1 MIVQNLVIIIN
12 HRIIFLIVIYY
23 LFNLINIGSYF
34 FNYHLQFKIVFI
46 NSIQPYLINNLIDLI
61 YFMQMNFVFSLVAKI
76 FHLII
81 LNHY

>member
-23 LFNLINIGSYF
+23 LFNLITIGSYLF
-34 FNYHLQFKIVFI
+34 TYHLQIKIVFI